1 MRHKQILFHFCE
13 VLCGATLR
21 LRDLHI
27 RKLPYSKPRDHQDAA
42 REWGSGRFGPFH
54 FLLRDD
60 NLHIFL
66 PARIPRVAHS
76 ATDTSGTKGIFPLIQ
91 INFVRSG
98 RPTFFGEGE
107 AMKSAARKGAG
118 GTIRVNGHVTQLSNS
133 HRPGYPGCVA
143 GVLSDACARCR
154 RSQTCRAQCIRRTS
168 PRRSLVHAMSCYRT
182 AHGGNVQPGA
192 QLRRDRKAARNDG
205 AFAEGFSEDQPPEHA
220 ESGYSART
228 GRRYREL
235 YPQSEDQH

>member
-76 ATDTSGTKGIFPLIQ
+76 ATDTSGTKGFFPLIQ

-98 RPTFFGEGE
+98 RPTFCNE
-107 AMKSAARKGAG
+107 
-118 GTIRVNGHVTQLSNS
+118 RVK
-133 HRPGYPGCVA
+133 P
-143 GVLSDACARCR
+143 
-154 RSQTCRAQCIRRTS
+154 
-168 PRRSLVHAMSCYRT
+168 
-182 AHGGNVQPGA
+182 
-192 QLRRDRKAARNDG
+192 
-205 AFAEGFSEDQPPEHA
+205 
-220 ESGYSART
+220 
-228 GRRYREL
+228 
-235 YPQSEDQH
+235 